1 MYKLLLSI
9 LLCSCVSLSTHKKN
23 LKEIKNL
30 EFEVASCNA
39 DIQEFQRL
47 MLKLEEANFRN
58 KICKQRVHKC
68 SLQLEE
74 VYEILN
80 DARSE
85 IQQRR

>member
-9 LLCSCVSLSTHKKN
+9 LLCSCVSLSTHKKA

-30 EFEVASCNA
+30 EYEVASCNA
-39 DIQEFQRL
+39 DTMEFQRL
-47 MLKLEEANFRN
+47 MLKLEEAEFRN

-74 VYEILN
+74 AYEILN
-80 DARSE
+80 DTRDP
-85 IQQRR
+85 I